1 MLSFTMLK
9 RGSLSVLIHPLGR
22 NEVDDHTVHKM
33 WLGEAYPIDVSL
45 LNPTSGDEPQ
55 YPELKLGYS
64 KILIIQQWSQIYLI
78 A

>member
-1 MLSFTMLK
+1 MADMLSFTMLK
-9 RGSLSVLIHPLGR
+9 RGSLSVLIHPLGL

-55 YPELKLGYS
+55 YSELKLGYS
-64 KILIIQQWSQIYLI
+64 K
-78 A
+78 